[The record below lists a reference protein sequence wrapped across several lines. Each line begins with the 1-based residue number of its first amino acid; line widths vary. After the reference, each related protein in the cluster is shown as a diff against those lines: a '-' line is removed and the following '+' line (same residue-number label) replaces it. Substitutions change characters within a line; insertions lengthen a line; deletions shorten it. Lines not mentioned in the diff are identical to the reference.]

1 MRPTAA
7 GELSVSSLSGDTTEE
22 QQGEKE
28 LLAVRGSD
36 LRVERRPLEAKAAA
50 RLRLSVSLD
59 SVAVFS
65 FRSGCSFPPSFVRD

>member
-22 QQGEKE
+22 HQGEE
-28 LLAVRGSD
+28 GAVRGSD

-65 FRSGCSFPPSFVRD
+65 FRSAVLSLPLLLGTK